1 MKKSTGIIIAVIFT
15 ALALAIPAGAQFG
28 RGMSD
33 GMKLRL
39 AKRYAALAK
48 IKEVRASLTIEQRD
62 AIRKLRDAFL
72 DETVELRKNIRKKSI
87 AFRDLLKSENP
98 GKNEVMAARQE
109 LMDLRTTLFEKKF
122 ELRQEQLK
130 IIKSNNAEG

>member
-33 GMKLRL
+33 GMKPRL
-39 AKRYAALAK
+39 AKRHAALAR
-48 IKEVRASLTIEQRD
+48 IQEVRAILTIEQRD

-72 DETVELRKNIRKKSI
+72 DETVELRNNIQKRSI
-87 AFRDLLKSENP
+87 EFRDLLKNENP
-98 GKNEVMAARQE
+98 NKSEVMAVRQD

-122 ELRQEQLK
+122 DLRQEQRK